1 MLYYPSVPIF
11 MYQYNLLCS
20 PEKEKLKYGIVGIS
34 PRLYPHLELIQI
46 LGLYSS
52 SQYSMISFVSF
63 INYLTLIFRCI
74 LLIFNLILDTSLSLS
89 PSFSLSPSLK
99 CYVDYEIYIFR
110 TLIPLYDADTGMLF
124 LTGKVNCHFI
134 LQNIIL
140 HMYVESK
147 I

>member
-52 SQYSMISFVSF
+52 SQYTMISFVSF
-63 INYLTLIFRCI
+63 MIYLTLIFR
-74 LLIFNLILDTSLSLS
+74 LSLSL
-89 PSFSLSPSLK
+89 SLK

-140 HMYVESK
+140 HMYVESIKSNWPMKSK
-147 I
+147 IR